1 VRCDEVGRDYD
12 TIKKSVMVWLHI
24 RDQPHEAVAIH
35 NSIRVAAG
43 MPATSERGALAV
55 VPGAI
60 GTIESVVEAVRAY
73 GAIGVDEL
81 LIQMHEPYDFETL
94 TRLPELR
101 AACEAP
107 GQEA

>member
-1 VRCDEVGRDYD
+1 
-12 TIKKSVMVWLHI
+12 MVWLHI
-24 RDQPHEAVAIH
+24 RDQTDEAIATH

-60 GTIESVVEAVRAY
+60 GTVESVADAVRAY
-73 GAIGVDEL
+73 QAIGVDEL

-94 TRLPELR
+94 TRLPDLR
-101 AACEAP
+101 AALR
-107 GQEA
+107 